1 MKTVHEYI
9 RHAEECEALAKKT
22 TSPEQRE
29 MFSKMAETWR
39 MLAEQ
44 RRQRLTKKAQKGG

>member
-22 TSPEQRE
+22 TSPDQRE
-29 MFSKMAETWR
+29 MISKMAETWR

-44 RRQRLTKKAQKGG
+44 RRQRIERKARDTG

>member
-9 RHAEECEALAKKT
+9 RHADECEALAKKT

-29 MFSKMAETWR
+29 MISRMAETWR

-44 RRQRLTKKAQKGG
+44 RRSRLAKKAGNGG